1 MFTLIPANFVP
12 GLAAAADADG
22 AVDGATTDGA
32 VVAAG
37 ADVDGDGVAELLQ
50 AVTTRIVLIAA
61 ATIRYRDT
69 AGSPPLDIRRRSSSI
84 LDGWRYA
91 GQYAHG
97 IDKVKIPHA
106 VQPAG
111 RSRPRDRVNE
121 TLRGALTMTDPARLA
136 DETSAEAESLAPAVT
151 RAGAILDLLA
161 ENAGEAAGPSEL
173 ARRLGLPKSS
183 IANICNALAD
193 IGLVRRIGT
202 GFALGRKLAELGGA
216 YLASVDQVQ
225 EFYEATQLL
234 PAGSE
239 ETVQLAILDGLE
251 MTYLARHD
259 GRQPVRLTSQIGRR
273 LPATV
278 TATGKAALAS
288 LAESDLEARL
298 AGLVELPTLTP
309 NSIASVDALRADLA
323 IVRERGYSMDD
334 EETVEGVVCFG
345 VMIPG
350 RRPGE
355 GPYAASITLLK
366 ARATDERVPLLIDDL
381 HRLADR
387 LSDPLRADGAPRRVT
402 LSQRP

>member
-1 MFTLIPANFVP
+1 MTQSASP
-12 GLAAAADADG
+12 
-22 AVDGATTDGA
+22 VDL
-32 VVAAG
+32 
-37 ADVDGDGVAELLQ
+37 E
-50 AVTTRIVLIAA
+50 
-61 ATIRYRDT
+61 
-69 AGSPPLDIRRRSSSI
+69 
-84 LDGWRYA
+84 
-91 GQYAHG
+91 
-97 IDKVKIPHA
+97 
-106 VQPAG
+106 
-111 RSRPRDRVNE
+111 
-121 TLRGALTMTDPARLA
+121 
-136 DETSAEAESLAPAVT
+136 SAEVESLAPAVT

-183 IANICNALAD
+183 IANICNALAE

-216 YLASVDQVQ
+216 YLASVDLVQ
-225 EFYEATQLL
+225 EFYDACRTL
-234 PAGSE
+234 PTGSV

-288 LAESDLEARL
+288 LDEDDLERRL
-298 AGLVELPTLTP
+298 AGLWELPVLTP
-309 NSIASVDALRADLA
+309 KSIGSVAALRADLA
-323 IVRERGYSMDD
+323 TVRGRGYAMDD

-366 ARATDERVPLLIDDL
+366 ARATDERVPLLIADL
-381 HRLADR
+381 HLLADR
-387 LSDPLRADGAPRRVT
+387 LSDPLRADRAARPVGVP
-402 LSQRP
+402 QRP